1 MYYALRAPKALRN
14 ELLRMSEKELSAADI
29 ALSDSGA
36 SDRAFLSE
44 LGQRVRKMRALR
56 GMSRKALAA
65 ASGVSERYLAQLEG
79 GEGNLSIILLR
90 RVARATGAPIED
102 LVTDAPLPDQWPLL
116 SQLLRTAGPEAINA
130 AVAALRGESPNAK
143 PAKTIS
149 AAGRFAL
156 IGLRGAGKTTLGR
169 IAARQLGW
177 TFIELNH
184 EIERLAGFSVTEIFK
199 LYGQG
204 GYRRLEQ
211 RALQTIATIP
221 PPLLVAT
228 GGGLVA
234 EPLTFDLLLHAFDTI
249 WVKAR
254 PQEHMAR
261 VREQGD
267 LRPMSNERDAMN
279 ELVTILSSR
288 ESLYAQA
295 RAVLD
300 TSGETLEESAAKLV
314 RLLATMAGRDAPNL
328 KGTS

>member
-1 MYYALRAPKALRN
+1 MKESGFSSAEGGAPEKA
-14 ELLRMSEKELSAADI
+14 AP
-29 ALSDSGA
+29 
-36 SDRAFLSE
+36 DRAFLSE

-56 GMSRKALAA
+56 GMSRKALAV
-65 ASGVSERYLAQLEG
+65 ASGVSERYLAQLES
-79 GEGNLSIILLR
+79 GEGNLSIVLLR

-102 LVTDAPLPDQWPLL
+102 LVSDEALPERWSLVR
-116 SQLLRTAGPEAINA
+116 QLLQTARPGAIEAA
-130 AVAALRGESPNAK
+130 MAALRSE
-143 PAKTIS
+143 
-149 AAGRFAL
+149 AANQQPDKAARATGRIAL

-169 IAARQLGW
+169 IVARRIGW
-177 TFIELNH
+177 SFIELNH

-211 RALQTIATIP
+211 RALQAVAAMP

-254 PQEHMAR
+254 PAEHMSR

-267 LRPMSNERDAMN
+267 LRPMSDESDAMN
-279 ELVTILSSR
+279 ELIVILSSR
-288 ESLYAQA
+288 EPLYARA
-295 RAVLD
+295 GAVLD
-300 TSGETLEESAAKLV
+300 TSGQGLEESADKLSLLIETMV
-314 RLLATMAGRDAPNL
+314 RRPAREKAD
-328 KGTS
+328 

>member
-1 MYYALRAPKALRN
+1 MKESEYSTAETDAPA
-14 ELLRMSEKELSAADI
+14 SAAP
-29 ALSDSGA
+29 
-36 SDRAFLSE
+36 DRAFLGE

-56 GMSRKALAA
+56 GMSRKALAV
-65 ASGVSERYLAQLEG
+65 ASGVSERYLAQLES
-79 GEGNLSIILLR
+79 GEGNLSIVLLR

-102 LVTDAPLPDQWPLL
+102 LVSDEPLPGQWPLL
-116 SQLLRTAGPEAINA
+116 RELLQAAKPDAIKA
-130 AVAALRGESPNAK
+130 AIAALRGEAPDAP
-143 PAKTIS
+143 PAKATPAI
-149 AAGRFAL
+149 GRIAL

-169 IAARQLGW
+169 IAARRLGW

-211 RALQTIATIP
+211 RALRTVAAMP
-221 PPLLVAT
+221 PPLLLAT

-254 PQEHMAR
+254 PQEHMTR

-267 LRPMSNERDAMN
+267 LRPMSDESDAMK
-279 ELVTILSSR
+279 ELVAILSSR
-288 ESLYAQA
+288 EPLYARA

-300 TSGETLEESAAKLV
+300 TSGQAIEASADQLARLIATLAPGAAKAD
-314 RLLATMAGRDAPNL
+314 RLIDIG
-328 KGTS
+328 

>member
-1 MYYALRAPKALRN
+1 MYYARRAPKSFRS
-14 ELLRMSEKELSAADI
+14 ESLRMSEKQL
-29 ALSDSGA
+29 SGA
-36 SDRAFLSE
+36 EIDPPDGASTDRAFLSE
-44 LGQRVRKMRALR
+44 LGRRVREMRALR

-65 ASGVSERYLAQLEG
+65 ASGVSERYLAQLES

-102 LVTDAPLPDQWPLL
+102 LVAGEPLPDQWPLL
-116 SQLLRTAGPEAINA
+116 RQLLRAAAPGAINA
-130 AVAALRGESPNAK
+130 AIAALRGEEPHART
-143 PAKTIS
+143 AKTTPTVNRI
-149 AAGRFAL
+149 AL

-211 RALQTIATIP
+211 RALRTIAAMA
-221 PPLLVAT
+221 PPLLLAT

-254 PQEHMAR
+254 PHEHMNR

-267 LRPMSNERDAMN
+267 LRPMSNESDAMN

-288 ESLYAQA
+288 EPLYAQA

-300 TSGETLEESAAKLV
+300 TSGETLDQSADKLA
-314 RLLATMAGRDAPNL
+314 RLIATMAGDA
-328 KGTS
+328 G

>member
-1 MYYALRAPKALRN
+1 LLQAAKPDAIKA
-14 ELLRMSEKELSAADI
+14 AI
-29 ALSDSGA
+29 A
-36 SDRAFLSE
+36 
-44 LGQRVRKMRALR
+44 V
-56 GMSRKALAA
+56 
-65 ASGVSERYLAQLEG
+65 
-79 GEGNLSIILLR
+79 
-90 RVARATGAPIED
+90 
-102 LVTDAPLPDQWPLL
+102 
-116 SQLLRTAGPEAINA
+116 
-130 AVAALRGESPNAK
+130 LRGETPDAPPDRIA
-143 PAKTIS
+143 PAI
-149 AAGRFAL
+149 GRIAL

-211 RALQTIATIP
+211 RALRTVAAMP
-221 PPLLVAT
+221 PPLLLAT

-254 PQEHMAR
+254 PQEHMTR

-267 LRPMSNERDAMN
+267 LRPMSDESDAMK
-279 ELVTILSSR
+279 ELVAILSSR
-288 ESLYAQA
+288 EPLYARA

-300 TSGETLEESAAKLV
+300 TSGQAIEASADQLARLIATLAPGATKADRLV
-314 RLLATMAGRDAPNL
+314 DIG
-328 KGTS
+328 

>member
-1 MYYALRAPKALRN
+1 MG
-14 ELLRMSEKELSAADI
+14 EKDHAGEETDASDGAAT
-29 ALSDSGA
+29 
-36 SDRAFLSE
+36 DRAFLSE
-44 LGQRVRKMRALR
+44 LGQRVRRMRALR
-56 GMSRKALAA
+56 GMSRKALAK

-102 LVTDAPLPDQWPLL
+102 LVTGEPLPEQWPLL
-116 SQLLRTAGPEAINA
+116 RQMLRTARPEAIGRA
-130 AVAALRGESPNAK
+130 TAALRGEEPDAQ
-143 PAKTIS
+143 PAKATPTM
-149 AAGRFAL
+149 GRIAL

-169 IAARQLGW
+169 MAARQLGW

-211 RALQTIATIP
+211 RALQTVAAIP
-221 PPLLVAT
+221 APLLVAT

-254 PQEHMAR
+254 PHEHMSR

-267 LRPMSNERDAMN
+267 LRPMTDESDAMN
-279 ELVTILSSR
+279 ELVAILSSR
-288 ESLYAQA
+288 EPLYAQA

-300 TSGETLEESAAKLV
+300 TSGETLEESADKLA
-314 RLLATMAGRDAPNL
+314 RLIAAMANDASRNL
-328 KGTS
+328 R

>member
-1 MYYALRAPKALRN
+1 MMQHNRRDLSVAEETRRMKEGEFSSPPPAAPPA
-14 ELLRMSEKELSAADI
+14 
-29 ALSDSGA
+29 
-36 SDRAFLSE
+36 DRAFLGE
-44 LGQRVRKMRALR
+44 LGQRVRKMRAQR

-65 ASGVSERYLAQLEG
+65 ASGVSERYLARLES
-79 GEGNLSIILLR
+79 GEGNLSIVLLR

-102 LVTDAPLPDQWPLL
+102 LVGDEPLPAQWPLL
-116 SQLLRTAGPEAINA
+116 RQLLRTAAPEAIEA
-130 AVAALRGESPNAK
+130 AVAALRGG
-143 PAKTIS
+143 
-149 AAGRFAL
+149 AGSEPTGKGAPTTGRIAL

-169 IAARQLGW
+169 VVALRLGW
-177 TFIELNH
+177 TFIEINH

-211 RALQTIATIP
+211 RALRTIAAMP
-221 PPLLVAT
+221 APLLLAT

-254 PQEHMAR
+254 PHEHMTR

-267 LRPMSNERDAMN
+267 LRPMSNESDAMD
-279 ELVTILSSR
+279 ELVAILSSR
-288 ESLYAQA
+288 EPLYARA

-300 TSGETLEESAAKLV
+300 TSGQSLEESAEGLT
-314 RLLATMAGRDAPNL
+314 RLIATMAPGAVSKTID
-328 KGTS
+328 

>member
-1 MYYALRAPKALRN
+1 MKQVGLSGAEEVAPDGA
-14 ELLRMSEKELSAADI
+14 
-29 ALSDSGA
+29 A
-36 SDRAFLSE
+36 SDRAFLYE
-44 LGQRVRKMRALR
+44 LGQRVRRMRALR
-56 GMSRKALAA
+56 GMSRKALAV

-79 GEGNLSIILLR
+79 GEGNLSIVLLR

-102 LVTDAPLPDQWPLL
+102 LVSDDPPPGQWPLL
-116 SQLLRTAGPEAINA
+116 RQLLRGAAPEGVA
-130 AVAALRGESPNAK
+130 AAMAALRGEAPDAQ
-143 PAKTIS
+143 
-149 AAGRFAL
+149 AAGAAPKVGRIAL

-169 IAARQLGW
+169 IVAARLGW

-211 RALQTIATIP
+211 RALQAVAAIP
-221 PPLLVAT
+221 PPLLLAT

-234 EPLTFDLLLHAFDTI
+234 EPLTFDLLLHAFETI

-254 PQEHMAR
+254 PQEHMSR

-267 LRPMSNERDAMN
+267 LRPMSNESDAMN
-279 ELVTILSSR
+279 ELVAILSSR
-288 ESLYAQA
+288 EALYARA

-300 TSGETLEESAAKLV
+300 TSGETLEQSADKLAQLIETLMASAA
-314 RLLATMAGRDAPNL
+314 AG
-328 KGTS
+328 